1 MKHSPVRRQQVDP
14 AARLSNVTRN
24 FITLAVCA
32 ATAAAQAPLVGDINF
47 YGLHK
52 ITPERIL
59 STAKLKAGSP
69 VPPSKGAIEDSIAE
83 IPGVVLARV
92 EAVCCD
98 GPETILFVGVEEKG
112 AQHAAFHSPP
122 SGDAALPR
130 ELTDSYRQFLAAVQR
145 AASLGNAV
153 EDLSAGHSM
162 MADAEARAYQE
173 QFVDFA
179 REHADLLRSV
189 VRTASDAEQRAA
201 AAAVIG
207 YAPNKPA
214 VVNDLQYAMQDPD
227 EAVRANAIRSLTA
240 FAVLASKQPALGI
253 KISPTWFIEML
264 YSIVLSDRVES
275 AKALLTLTDRGGP
288 EVLQQ
293 IRERAL
299 ASLAEM
305 ARWKTPRFALPSFL
319 LLGRVAG
326 MPDRQIQDSWR
337 KGERE
342 AVIEKALAAPARRRG

>member
-1 MKHSPVRRQQVDP
+1 VL
-14 AARLSNVTRN
+14 A
-24 FITLAVCA
+24 AVCA
-32 ATAAAQAPLVGDINF
+32 ATAAAQAPVLGDINF

-59 STAKLKAGSP
+59 SAAKLKSGSLL
-69 VPPSKGAIEDSIAE
+69 PPSKGAIEDTIAE
-83 IPGVVLARV
+83 IPGVVLARI

-112 AQHAAFHSPP
+112 APHAAFHSPP
-122 SGDAALPR
+122 SGEAALPR
-130 ELTDSYRQFLAAVQR
+130 ELMDSYHQFLAAVER
-145 AASLGNAV
+145 AARRGNAV

-173 QFVDFA
+173 QFVTYA
-179 REHADLLRSV
+179 REHVDLLRTV
-189 VRTASDAEQRAA
+189 VRTGSEAEQRAA

-207 YAPNKPA
+207 YAANKPGVA
-214 VVNDLQYAMQDPD
+214 DDLQYAMQDPD

-240 FAVLASKQPALGI
+240 FAVLAAKQPALGI

-264 YSIVLSDRVES
+264 HSIVLSDRVES

-319 LLGRVAG
+319 LLGRIAG
-326 MPDRQIQDSWR
+326 MPDQQIQDSWR
-337 KGERE
+337 KGERNP
-342 AVIEKALAAPARRRG
+342 VIEKALATPARRRG